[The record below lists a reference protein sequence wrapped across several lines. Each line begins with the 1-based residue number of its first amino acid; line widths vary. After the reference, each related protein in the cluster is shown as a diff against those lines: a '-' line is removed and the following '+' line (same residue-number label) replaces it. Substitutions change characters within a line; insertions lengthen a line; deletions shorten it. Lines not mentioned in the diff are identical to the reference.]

1 MERLIKTLSLALVLL
16 FIIVSCTANNEN
28 KSQQELAEQDNQF
41 REVAYNNDQII
52 VIESFHPTITLTPHQ
67 KEISLDSLVKEH
79 FKQSKINR
87 ENVGTQIALARA
99 GKVIVP
105 VAVPKESDL
114 AKAFFLQEFWLFYDQ
129 NQQYIKSLLSSNN
142 ESKTR
147 EDWDKY
153 L

>member
-1 MERLIKTLSLALVLL
+1 MERLIKTLAFVLV

-28 KSQQELAEQDNQF
+28 KSLQEPAEQDNQF
-41 REVAYNNDQII
+41 REEAYNNDQII

-67 KEISLDSLVKEH
+67 KEMSLDSLVKEH
-79 FKQSKINR
+79 FKQSRINR
-87 ENVGTQIALARA
+87 ENVGTQITLARA

-129 NQQYIKSLLSSNN
+129 NQQYIKSLFSSKN
-142 ESKTR
+142 ESKSR
-147 EDWDKY
+147 EGWDKY